1 MPDSPDARE
10 IVHLIGSPSPQAEEQ
25 VASVASVLRKWGYPI
40 RVLGPLTRSGR
51 RLIASAGVPTRDLP
65 PPSGDSVTE
74 RWGDAR
80 DQSQSVREAR
90 PILVHAHGFGA
101 MLAAI
106 RARRAISRPVPVVAS
121 PHFQPHRLEED
132 PRLGM
137 RRRVYRWLL
146 NHSDA
151 VVVPTDAQRDDLHA
165 LDESAGDRADIV
177 PYPRPAGA
185 QPDSLDL
192 GRRRSLL
199 GITQSAV
206 VVGCIIDDL
215 AEADLVTFLDAGASL
230 CMDYPSIE
238 FALIGGDADREL
250 YQNLAHQR
258 GLLGA
263 TVFVDPGDRFR
274 RAISALNVLVTPQ
287 RGWPSGMLALQ
298 ALEADVGVVAIEGG
312 EVAEMLIRSPRVTI
326 APDEGPG
333 ALADG
338 IIRRLRA
345 AAAQMEPARD
355 SAPDAPLAA
364 SFLVSKDFYD
374 IEASWATPDAGAA
387 DSPDRQAAD
396 VIGEF
401 DPTRS
406 ARALIAVYQR
416 LLDEDASS

>member
-1 MPDSPDARE
+1 VPDSRDAHE
-10 IVHLIGSPSPQAEEQ
+10 IVHLIGSPSQQAEEQ
-25 VASVASVLRKWGYPI
+25 VASVSSVLRKWGYAI

-51 RLIASAGVPTRDLP
+51 RLIASAGVATRDLP
-65 PPSGDSVTE
+65 NPSGDSVTA
-74 RWGDAR
+74 RWTDAR
-80 DQSQSVREAR
+80 DQAQSVREAR
-90 PILVHAHGFGA
+90 PILIHAHGFRA
-101 MLAAI
+101 MLAAT
-106 RARRAISRPVPVVAS
+106 RGRRAISRPVPVVAS
-121 PHFQPHRLEED
+121 PHLLPHRLEED
-132 PRLGM
+132 PRFGI

-165 LDESAGDRADIV
+165 LDEATGERADLV

-206 VVGCIIDDL
+206 VVGCIVDGL
-215 AEADLVTFLDAGASL
+215 AQENLITFLDAGASL

-238 FALIGGDADREL
+238 FALIGANVDREL

-263 TVFVDPGDRFR
+263 TVFVDPADRLR
-274 RAISALNVLVTPQ
+274 RAISSLNVLVTPQ

-298 ALEADVGVVAIEGG
+298 ALEAEVGVVAIEGG

-326 APDEGPG
+326 APDEGAE
-333 ALADG
+333 ALGEG

-364 SFLVSKDFYD
+364 SFLVSKDFYA
-374 IEASWATPDAGAA
+374 IEAAWATPDTGAA
-387 DSPDRQAAD
+387 EGLDRQAD
-396 VIGEF
+396 VIGDF

-416 LLDEDASS
+416 LLDKNASS